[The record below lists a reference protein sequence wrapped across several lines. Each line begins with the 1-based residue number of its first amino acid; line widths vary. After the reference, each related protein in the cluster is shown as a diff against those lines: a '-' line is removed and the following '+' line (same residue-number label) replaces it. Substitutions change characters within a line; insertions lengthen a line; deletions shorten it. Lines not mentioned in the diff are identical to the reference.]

1 MFSKPFRLLNRAQ
14 SSKWEL
20 GNEEVILD
28 CNFECRSPTDLQQL
42 VARLERPL
50 SSNGSPGEDG
60 ADVVVGPH
68 LLPLLHVDSA
78 LQGDPQ
84 SAVPL
89 ALAQKGHLKGKS
101 NCRIVEGGRLF
112 DFNANEV

>member
-1 MFSKPFRLLNRAQ
+1 MFSKSWRLLSHAL

-28 CNFECRSPTDLQQL
+28 CDFECRSLTDLQQL

-50 SSNGSPGEDG
+50 PADGSPGEDG

-68 LLPLLHVDSA
+68 FLPLLHVDGA

-84 SAVPL
+84 PAVPL
-89 ALAQKGHLKGKS
+89 ALAQKGHL
-101 NCRIVEGGRLF
+101 
-112 DFNANEV
+112 